1 MAERCYPVTTFSV
14 YRQMKTGISSTLL
27 LLVIFFQGI
36 AQKKTK
42 LYDSDLLTKEFHR
55 GRRDALREKL
65 PDSSCAVFFAAP
77 EKTRSYDVEYLFKQ
91 DPDFDYLTGLEETNS
106 VLIVFKESREVE
118 GKDVTEVL
126 FILDQDPA
134 EERWTGKRMS
144 ADSAR
149 TMLGLKLV
157 HSSSEFADYN
167 GISFGKFKQVLF
179 SEKFTDVKDD
189 PEDRGDL
196 ASLMKHFKVKL
207 ETSKAKSNTT
217 DLQYIMAGLRET
229 KLPEEI
235 VLMRKV
241 IKMSCDGHKEVMK
254 ALEPGY
260 TEYQAQAIAEYMFKK
275 NGSEHTG
282 YPTISGG
289 SENSCILHYTTN
301 RRKLQKGDLLLL
313 DAGAEYHGY
322 SADITRTIPVS
333 GKFTAEQKL
342 IYNIVLDAQKA
353 GILLCKV
360 GNNFRDPH
368 EAAQKIIE
376 QRLFELGII
385 KQPSDVIKYFFH
397 GTSHYLG
404 LDVHDAGLYG
414 HFAAGNIITVEPGIY
429 IPAGS
434 DCDPKWWNIGVRI
447 EDDILITSG
456 NPEVLSAGAPKT
468 VEEIELLMKQE
479 SVFNL
484 VK

>member
-1 MAERCYPVTTFSV
+1 
-14 YRQMKTGISSTLL
+14 MKKYFLF
-27 LLVIFFQGI
+27 LLVWGTFLSAP
-36 AQKKTK
+36 AQKKPG
-42 LYDSDLLTKEFHR
+42 LYDTDYLSTEFHK
-55 GRRDALREKL
+55 GRRDAIREKL
-65 PDSSCAVFFAAP
+65 PDSSVAVFFAAP
-77 EKTRSYDVEYLFKQ
+77 EKTRSNDVEYQFKQ
-91 DPDFDYLTGLEETNS
+91 DPDFYYLTGLDETNS
-106 VLIVFKESREVE
+106 L
-118 GKDVTEVL
+118 L
-126 FILDQDPA
+126 FIFKDMQDIEGTQVNELLFIQDKNPFA
-134 EERWTGKRMS
+134 ERWTGRRLGP
-144 ADSAR
+144 DSAKVK
-149 TMLGLKLV
+149 LGFKV
-157 HSSSEFADYN
+157 VKSSSEFADYMKIN
-167 GISFGKFKQVLF
+167 FAKFRTVLWMNKF
-179 SEKFTDVKDD
+179 SDVEDD

-196 ASLMKHFKVKL
+196 SSLMKHFKVKL
-207 ETSKAKSNTT
+207 TAAKVKT
-217 DLQYIMAGLRET
+217 DTNGLQYLMSGLREN

-260 TEYQAQAIAEYMFKK
+260 TEYQAQAIMEFICKK
-275 NGSEHTG
+275 SGSEYPG
-282 YPTISGG
+282 YPCISGG
-289 SENSCILHYTTN
+289 GENTCILHYTTN

-333 GKFTAEQKL
+333 GKFTPEQKL

-353 GILLCKV
+353 GINACRN

-368 EAAQKIIE
+368 EEAQKVIAK
-376 QRLFELGII
+376 RLMELGII
-385 KQPSDVIKYFFH
+385 KEPKEAFKYFFH

-414 HFAAGNIITVEPGIY
+414 HLYPGNIITVEPGIY

-447 EDDILITSG
+447 EDDVLITTG
-456 NPEVLSAGAPKT
+456 DPEVLSSGAPKT
-468 VEEIELLMKQE
+468 VEEIEALMKQE

-484 VK
+484 IK

>member
-1 MAERCYPVTTFSV
+1 MRH
-14 YRQMKTGISSTLL
+14 KI
-27 LLVIFFQGI
+27 LLVSGIVLTFFFAQ
-36 AQKKTK
+36 AQKKVS
-42 LYDSDLLTKEFHR
+42 LYDADYLSKEFHK
-55 GRRDALREKL
+55 GRRDALRAQL
-65 PDSSCAVFFAAP
+65 PDSSIAIFFAAP
-77 EKTRSYDVEYLFKQ
+77 EKIRSNDVEYEYKQ
-91 DPDFDYLTGLEETNS
+91 DPDFDYLTGLNETNS
-106 VLIVFKESREVE
+106 LLVIFKDMQDIE
-118 GKDVTEVL
+118 GEAVNEML
-126 FILDQDPA
+126 FIQDKNVFA
-134 EERWTGKRMS
+134 ERWTGRRLGP
-144 ADSAR
+144 DSAKVK
-149 TMLGLKLV
+149 LGFQVVKN
-157 HSSSEFADYN
+157 SSDFADYKLN
-167 GISFGKFKQVLF
+167 FTRFKTVLYQDKF
-179 SEKFTDVKDD
+179 SDVQDD
-189 PEDRGDL
+189 TEDRGDL
-196 ASLMKHFKVKL
+196 ASLLKHFKLKL
-207 ETSKAKSNTT
+207 EVTGAKTNLN
-217 DLQYIMAGLRET
+217 DLTVIMAGLREN
-229 KLPEEI
+229 KLPDEI

-241 IKMSCDGHKEVMK
+241 IKMSCDAHKEVMK

-260 TEYQAQAIAEYMFKK
+260 TEYQAQAVAEFIFKK
-275 NGSEHTG
+275 NGSEYPG

-289 SENSCILHYTTN
+289 CENSCILHYTTN

-353 GILLCKV
+353 GIKMCRN

-376 QRLFELGII
+376 QRLIELGII
-385 KQPSDVIKYFFH
+385 KEPKEAFKYFFH

-414 HFAAGNIITVEPGIY
+414 KLSPGNIITVEPGIY
-429 IPAGS
+429 IPVGS

-456 NPEVLSAGAPKT
+456 DPEVLSSFAPKT
-468 VEEIELLMKQE
+468 VEEIEALMKQE